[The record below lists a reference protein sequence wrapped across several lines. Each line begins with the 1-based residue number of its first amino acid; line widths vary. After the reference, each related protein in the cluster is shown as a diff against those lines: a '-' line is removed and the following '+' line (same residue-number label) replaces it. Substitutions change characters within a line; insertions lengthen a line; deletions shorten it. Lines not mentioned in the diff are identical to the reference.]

1 MKTTRLKLA
10 VFATMLAIAGTSV
23 MSCSKDDASPNP
35 DNSGNPNTPPPGN
48 PTAKFNAPENL
59 IVTIVE
65 TDYEPG
71 DDDVYVDYHVKNK
84 SKTQSYNINDSEWDI
99 LFKVKAT
106 DGYEFSGRVN
116 VLSIE
121 AESDYDH
128 GLPIEVSTGKT
139 VDLETLSFEIVPD
152 NGE

>member
-1 MKTTRLKLA
+1 MKTNRLKLA
-10 VFATMLAIAGTSV
+10 VFAAMLAIAGTSLI
-23 MSCSKDDASPNP
+23 SCSKDDSSPDP
-35 DNSGNPNTPPPGN
+35 DNPGNPGNPGN
-48 PTAKFNAPENL
+48 PTAKFDAPKNL
-59 IVTIVE
+59 VITVLE

-71 DDDVYVDYHVKNK
+71 DDQVYVDYHVKNK
-84 SKTQSYNINDSEWDI
+84 SKTQSYNINDEEWDI

-116 VLSIE
+116 VLSVE

-139 VDLETLSFEIVPD
+139 LDLSTLSFAIVPD